1 MQTNSYDDWMRRPL
15 SSAVCPTADIWPAV
29 TRVERVPGVARYA
42 HTAPVGGRAT
52 NRTRGRTV
60 RAARTTSRRGH
71 GAQHGVPTTREAF
84 MKEEKLRILKMVE
97 EGKITAD
104 EAARLIEALEK
115 TDNRPTERDLRRRW
129 LRVQV
134 TKDGEQ
140 KVNLRVPLALLKFGF
155 QFAPMAMQHGLDKKR
170 ARIEK
175 ARAKAQARIDRAKE
189 KARARLERE
198 LGAEADIEAILESM
212 FEGAI
217 DEELNSTFGPH
228 GAQIHGALGE
238 ALGKNLDLDLD
249 KILEMAQQEGFD
261 GKILDV
267 HDDEDDEHVVIRL
280 E

>member
-1 MQTNSYDDWMRRPL
+1 MQTNSFDDWMRRPL
-15 SSAVCPTADIWPAV
+15 SSAVCPTEDIWPSV
-29 TRVERVPGVARYA
+29 TRLENVSGLARIPRHRHRAGDAAANRSTA
-42 HTAPVGGRAT
+42 HGRP
-52 NRTRGRTV
+52 
-60 RAARTTSRRGH
+60 TS
-71 GAQHGVPTTREAF
+71 REAF

-97 EGKITAD
+97 DKKITAE

-115 TDNRPTERDLRRRW
+115 TDNRPSERDLKRRW
-129 LRVQV
+129 LKVQV

-155 QFAPMAMQHGLDKKR
+155 QFAPMAMQHKVDKR
-170 ARIEK
+170 QARLEK
-175 ARAKAQARIDRAKE
+175 ARKKAQARIDKAKQ
-189 KARARLERE
+189 KARGKLERE
-198 LGAEADIEAILESM
+198 LGPDADIDAILESM
-212 FEGAI
+212 FEGAL
-217 DEELNSTFGPH
+217 EEEMGDGLGQH

-238 ALGKNLDLDLD
+238 ALGKGFDLDLD